1 MACGWIETVPQR
13 GKPTATVKVKRTLPS
28 FHPKPFPG
36 NQMQNL
42 FPLSPRCHPLSRGAC
57 VGRIGFEGRQG
68 PTRSPT
74 DAAFPS
80 SLAKAN
86 VMFSVSETRTRR
98 RRRRRKANGDAKKRR
113 LSDEQVR
120 FLEMS
125 FRDERKLASGRKAH
139 LAKELGLDGNQVAVW
154 FQNRR
159 ARHKNKQLEETYLKL
174 KLEHEA
180 VLRLKEK
187 LLEAEEEIRKLS
199 WSVNGGN
206 LGSSFSAVS
215 LQPTLGEFGMEEE
228 AELAY
233 MDEYDFYN
241 YTMEWTNPY
250 GI

>member
-1 MACGWIETVPQR
+1 MSEASLLASQLWSQMPR
-13 GKPTATVKVKRTLPS
+13 G
-28 FHPKPFPG
+28 
-36 NQMQNL
+36 
-42 FPLSPRCHPLSRGAC
+42 
-57 VGRIGFEGRQG
+57 
-68 PTRSPT
+68 
-74 DAAFPS
+74 D
-80 SLAKAN
+80 
-86 VMFSVSETRTRR
+86 TRTRR
-98 RRRRRKANGDAKKRR
+98 RRLRRRKVKGDAKKRR

-139 LAKELGLDGNQVAVW
+139 IAAELGLDGKQVAVW

-159 ARHKNKQLEETYLKL
+159 ARHKNKQLEEAYLKL

-180 VLRLKEK
+180 VVVEKCHLENEVLQLKEK

-215 LQPTLGEFGMEEE
+215 QQPIHGEFGTEAE

-233 MDEYDFYN
+233 MDEYDLYN

>member
-1 MACGWIETVPQR
+1 MT
-13 GKPTATVKVKRTLPS
+13 
-28 FHPKPFPG
+28 FP
-36 NQMQNL
+36 
-42 FPLSPRCHPLSRGAC
+42 C
-57 VGRIGFEGRQG
+57 
-68 PTRSPT
+68 
-74 DAAFPS
+74 
-80 SLAKAN
+80 LAKAN
-86 VMFSVSETRTRR
+86 VIFSVGGTRTRR
-98 RRRRRKANGDAKKRR
+98 RRKAKGDAKKRR

-125 FRDERKLASGRKAH
+125 FSDERKLASGRKAH
-139 LAKELGLDGNQVAVW
+139 LAAAIGLDGKQVAVW

-159 ARHKNKQLEETYLKL
+159 ARHKNKQLEEAYLKL

-180 VLRLKEK
+180 VVIEKCHLENEVLQLKEK

-206 LGSSFSAVS
+206 LGSSFSTVS

-228 AELAY
+228 AELANT
-233 MDEYDFYN
+233 DEYDFHN

>member
-1 MACGWIETVPQR
+1 MP
-13 GKPTATVKVKRTLPS
+13 PT
-28 FHPKPFPG
+28 F
-36 NQMQNL
+36 
-42 FPLSPRCHPLSRGAC
+42 
-57 VGRIGFEGRQG
+57 
-68 PTRSPT
+68 TRSVSSTLSSLYIGINVAMERYRTSDDEVVTYSSWRRVVPT

-98 RRRRRKANGDAKKRR
+98 RCRRKANGDAKKRR

-139 LAKELGLDGNQVAVW
+139 LAAELGLDGNQVAVW

-180 VLRLKEK
+180 VVIDKCHLENEVLRLKEK

-215 LQPTLGEFGMEEE
+215 LQPTLGGFGMEEE

-250 GI
+250 GM